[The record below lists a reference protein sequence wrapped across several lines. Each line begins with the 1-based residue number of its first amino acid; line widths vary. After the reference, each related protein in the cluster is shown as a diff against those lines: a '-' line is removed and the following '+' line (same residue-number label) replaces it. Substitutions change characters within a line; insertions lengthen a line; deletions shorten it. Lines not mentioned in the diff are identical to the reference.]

1 MTTCKDNL
9 EIIIAAASFLFLAL
23 GYFLS
28 RRIFCRERREAKKA
42 KICIRYEKF
51 APGKGRFFIENV
63 GKADCHNLIVH
74 FIDKGDGFFNLKSD
88 YHYELISAGMP
99 VVIETTVGTHL
110 PNVVNATVTW
120 KDDYKKKNS
129 GTIPISIPQQI

>member
-1 MTTCKDNL
+1 MVCKDSL
-9 EIIIAAASFLFLAL
+9 EITIAGITLLFTAL

-28 RRIFCRERREAKKA
+28 RRMFCRGRREAKQA

-51 APGKGRFFIENV
+51 ALGKGRFVIENV

-74 FIDKGDGFFNLKSD
+74 FIDKGDGFFHLKSD
-88 YHYELISAGMP
+88 YHYELISAGMT

-129 GTIPISIPQQI
+129 GKIPISISQ